1 MVSASSKSGWLIL
14 LAYPA
19 SGLALGLADPWLGR
33 LAQQLGT
40 KPGAATAVGVNLLLP
55 LVAVALGFA
64 GARVGR
70 AWVGGVAM
78 ALGLAAGLALCYP
91 PEGPV
96 WSPDILFRSV
106 PPVLVAAALGYVAL
120 GTVAAPVGRAFRRPS
135 LSGPGQPAAPP
146 SAGH

>member
-1 MVSASSKSGWLIL
+1 MAPASSKSGWLIL

-40 KPGAATAVGVNLLLP
+40 KPGAATAVSVNLLLP
-55 LVAVALGFA
+55 LVAVGLGLA
-64 GARVGR
+64 GAHVGR
-70 AWVGGVAM
+70 AWVGAVAM

-91 PEGPV
+91 PRGPD
-96 WSPDILFRSV
+96 WSPVALLRSV
-106 PPVLVAAALGYVAL
+106 PPVLVAAAFGYAAL
-120 GTVAAPVGRAFRRPS
+120 GTVAALVGRALRRPR

-146 SAGH
+146 GGH